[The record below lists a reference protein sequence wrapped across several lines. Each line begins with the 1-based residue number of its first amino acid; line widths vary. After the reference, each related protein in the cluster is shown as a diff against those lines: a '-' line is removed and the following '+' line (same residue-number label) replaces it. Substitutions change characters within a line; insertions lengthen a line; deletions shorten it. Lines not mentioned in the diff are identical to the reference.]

1 MKHKKAE
8 VKYEIT
14 PELIKNLF
22 DKAKKA
28 PLAEKNKI
36 LRQCEFFCKH
46 VGEYLVK
53 DVDEE

>member
-1 MKHKKAE
+1 MSTKKVE

-14 PELIKNLF
+14 PELIKTLF

-28 PLAEKNKI
+28 PPAEKNKI

-53 DVDEE
+53 DVNEK